1 MKVLMI
7 YNLYYENDKNS
18 ISHQDKIRS
27 SFETAFGDD
36 ENYTYETIHF
46 GTGPGFV
53 KDAKEMNE
61 ALLSKDFDIAL
72 VSEELDF
79 IVYLDTAKK
88 LGKKLFLFHWDT
100 FVAQS
105 SDLYIN
111 FRICMKKPR
120 IWGEFKQPVSV
131 QEFAQYC
138 NVLIADYGYGE
149 VFPNMY
155 CVNTPIDT
163 RYYNTDGVIE
173 RDIDVGHNGMFY
185 IPERNRYA
193 EIFQK
198 ANLPVVYTGSSNKR
212 IYPAQV
218 LPLNDFAEIY
228 KRSKISLCFTES
240 VFGPL
245 NRQRKGRIYE
255 VAACGS
261 FLLLTHPEVLKSNKG
276 AWFKEGE
283 HFDSINEANCVD
295 KIRYYLNNPEKRIA
309 MAQAMHE
316 EFLKTCSP
324 RVWWENI
331 FHWSKD
337 K

>member
-36 ENYTYETIHF
+36 ENYTYETVHF
-46 GTGPGFV
+46 GDGPGFV
-53 KDAKEMNE
+53 KNAKEMNE
-61 ALLSKDFDIAL
+61 VLLTKDFDVAL

-79 IVYLDTAKK
+79 IVYLETAKK

-100 FVAQS
+100 FLALS
-105 SDLYIN
+105 SDLYVN
-111 FRICMKKPR
+111 FRITMKKPR
-120 IWGEFKQPVSV
+120 IWGEFKQPVSI
-131 QEFAQYC
+131 QEFSQYC
-138 NVLIADYGYGE
+138 NILVADYGYGE

-155 CVNTPIDT
+155 CVPTPIDT
-163 RYYNTDGVIE
+163 RYYNTDGVTE

-185 IPERNRYA
+185 IQERSRYA

-212 IYPAQV
+212 IFPAQV
-218 LPLNDFAEIY
+218 LPLGDFAEIY

-240 VFGPL
+240 IFGPL
-245 NRQRKGRIYE
+245 NRQRKGRIFE

-276 AWFKEGE
+276 SWFTLGE
-283 HFDSINEANCVD
+283 HFDYIDESNCVD

-309 MAQAMHE
+309 MANAMHE
-316 EFLKTCSP
+316 HFMKTCAP
-324 RVWWENI
+324 RIWWENI
-331 FHWSKD
+331 FTWSKD